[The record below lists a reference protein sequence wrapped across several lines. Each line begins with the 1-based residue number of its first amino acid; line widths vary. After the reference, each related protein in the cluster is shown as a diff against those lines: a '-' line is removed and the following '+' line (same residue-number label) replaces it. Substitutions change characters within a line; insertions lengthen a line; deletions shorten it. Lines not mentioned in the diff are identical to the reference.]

1 MRNLK
6 STVNNVEHRE
16 SQRQMDEL
24 FRALIEN
31 AMDII
36 TIIDDDGIIHY
47 QTPPVERVLGYKQAE
62 LIGMN
67 IMDLLHLEDVPKVL
81 EAIKA
86 TASAKYS
93 NPEDMQI
100 VEARLRHKDGSWR
113 TLESIIKELPII
125 SSKVSIVINSRD
137 VTKRKQAEEELILA
151 KEHAEQSDKMKSAF
165 LANMSHEIR
174 TPINGILGF
183 SELLKEPGLTG
194 ERQQEYIR
202 IIEKSGARMLNI
214 INEIVDI
221 SKIEANLMKV
231 DITSV
236 NINDKIE
243 FIYDFFKPMVEE
255 KGMQISFKNTLPAN
269 EAIIR
274 TDNEKIYSIITNLVK
289 NSIKYSE
296 VGTIELGYFR
306 KGEALE
312 FYVKDTG
319 IGIPEDRQ
327 SAIFERFIQA
337 DITNSMARQGAGLG
351 LAIAKAYVEMLGG
364 KIWVESEE
372 GIGSTFCFTLPYDA
386 VQVEKKKIKK
396 NVLEK
401 DVENHRDL
409 KVSGLKILIAED
421 DEISEMIISIIIKKY
436 GKEILKARNG
446 KEAVDIIRNNSDID
460 LIMMDIQMPVMN
472 GYEATRQ
479 IRTFNNKVVIIAQ
492 TAFALSSDREK
503 SIVAGCNDH
512 ITKPINKNEL
522 LSLIEKYFT
531 SN

>member
-1 MRNLK
+1 MSKLI
-6 STVNNVEHRE
+6 STDYISENGQT
-16 SQRQMDEL
+16 QRPMDEL

-67 IMDLLHLEDVPKVL
+67 IMDLLHLEDVSKVY

-86 TASAKYS
+86 TASALDRTT
-93 NPEDMQI
+93 EDMQI

-113 TLESIIKELPII
+113 TLESIIKELPTI

-151 KEHAEQSDKMKSAF
+151 KEHAEQSDKLKSAF
-165 LANMSHEIR
+165 LANMSHELR

-231 DITSV
+231 DITNV

-274 TDNEKIYSIITNLVK
+274 TDNDKI
-289 NSIKYSE
+289 
-296 VGTIELGYFR
+296 
-306 KGEALE
+306 
-312 FYVKDTG
+312 
-319 IGIPEDRQ
+319 
-327 SAIFERFIQA
+327 
-337 DITNSMARQGAGLG
+337 
-351 LAIAKAYVEMLGG
+351 
-364 KIWVESEE
+364 
-372 GIGSTFCFTLPYDA
+372 
-386 VQVEKKKIKK
+386 
-396 NVLEK
+396 
-401 DVENHRDL
+401 
-409 KVSGLKILIAED
+409 
-421 DEISEMIISIIIKKY
+421 
-436 GKEILKARNG
+436 
-446 KEAVDIIRNNSDID
+446 
-460 LIMMDIQMPVMN
+460 
-472 GYEATRQ
+472 
-479 IRTFNNKVVIIAQ
+479 
-492 TAFALSSDREK
+492 
-503 SIVAGCNDH
+503 
-512 ITKPINKNEL
+512 
-522 LSLIEKYFT
+522 
-531 SN
+531 